1 MRVFGLQDTDAAIP
15 KLSVKIHA
23 AMKKLFGQLL
33 VPPALSILALKIL
46 FSDWW
51 DSVGMRS
58 RWSVWI
64 LLSAGLL
71 LLFQFAWATLERHQ
85 PRKQSAS
92 RPGSNGHAGVPRPIL
107 IKKAPAPL
115 KKVPPTPPLSVD
127 EGAMSYYEEQRI
139 LAAARRALTGEC
151 ERVELYRNRGKLV
164 VREVRSRG
172 DEVKANASR

>member
-1 MRVFGLQDTDAAIP
+1 
-15 KLSVKIHA
+15 
-23 AMKKLFGQLL
+23 MKKLFGQLL
-33 VPPALSILALKIL
+33 VPPALSVLALNIL
-46 FSDWW
+46 FADWW

-71 LLFQFAWATLERHQ
+71 LLFQFAWATLERHR
-85 PRKQSAS
+85 PRKQAASKSAS
-92 RPGSNGHAGVPRPIL
+92 TGPARTPQPIL
-107 IKKAPAPL
+107 IKKAPAAL
-115 KKVPPTPPLSVD
+115 KKVSTPPHPPAD
-127 EGAMSYYEEQRI
+127 EAAMSFVEEQRV

-172 DEVKANASR
+172 EAG